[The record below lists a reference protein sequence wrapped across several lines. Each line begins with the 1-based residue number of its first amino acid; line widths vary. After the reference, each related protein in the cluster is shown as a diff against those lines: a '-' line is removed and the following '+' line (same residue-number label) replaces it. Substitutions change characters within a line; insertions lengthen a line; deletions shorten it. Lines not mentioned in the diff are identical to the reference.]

1 MGSIALVPVI
11 WHRRDFSIRRKY
23 LECLLR
29 PCKSLGVAYLNDIA
43 VFVRVAQFESFSRAA
58 HALGMPISTVSRKVT
73 ALEERLGVTLLQRT
87 TRKLSLTAPGR
98 AYYNQCSEPLSHLF
112 DAERVL
118 SQTQKKPEG
127 LLRISAPVILGQE
140 TFYAFLSSFLKT
152 YPGIQVD
159 LFVTNLFLDLIV
171 ENIDVAIRF
180 GELPDS
186 SLIARRIGKSVRYVV
201 AAPEYLEGR
210 LPPSRPEDLRQ
221 HQCVLLHARNNE
233 VEWHLVSGKKSV
245 KLHVS
250 GPAAAR
256 DFHAVSAFTYRGHGV
271 GLLPSTYCDAQ
282 IASGELVRLLPDW
295 SSPEIFVHAVYPT
308 RRFLP
313 AKLQVFLEH
322 LKAWKSPLWIPLR

>member
-1 MGSIALVPVI
+1 MRSI
-11 WHRRDFSIRRKY
+11 WCRRDFSIRRKY
-23 LECLLR
+23 LECLLH
-29 PCKSLGVAYLNDIA
+29 PCKNLNMADLNDIA

-58 HALGMPISTVSRKVT
+58 HALGMPVSTVSRKVT

-87 TRKLSLTAPGR
+87 TRKLSLTAQGR
-98 AYYNQCSEPLSHLF
+98 AYFNQCSEPLSQLF

-118 SQTQKKPEG
+118 TQTQKKPEG

-140 TFYAFLSSFLKT
+140 PFYAFLSSFLKT
-152 YPGIQVD
+152 YPRIQTD
-159 LFVTNLFLDLIV
+159 LFITNLFLDLIA

-180 GELPDS
+180 GELQDS
-186 SLIARRIGKSVRYVV
+186 SLVAQRIGKSVRYVV
-201 AAPEYLEGR
+201 AAPEYLHGR
-210 LPPSRPEDLRQ
+210 VLPSRPEDLRH
-221 HQCVLLHARNNE
+221 HQCVLLQARNNE
-233 VEWHLVSGKKSV
+233 VEWHLVSGKKSI

-250 GPAAAR
+250 GPVAAR
-256 DFHAVSAFTYRGHGV
+256 DFQAVSAFTYRGHGI

-295 SSPEIFVHAVYPT
+295 SSQEIFVHAVYPT

-313 AKLQVFLEH
+313 AKLQVFLEA